1 MCSSPACPVHH
12 PLKQTSRDDEKWKA
26 QQEQRR
32 RKEAI
37 DNATGVRVLSAI
49 GSAVPV
55 RLLKRDLQ
63 FLLNQIVSLL
73 DERRLQTLAR
83 QHGIRKDRETDSIG
97 KLFASFVRRVDEGTL
112 SRLLVEAT
120 ILLAS
125 GTNPTVVLRD
135 ALPSTK

>member
-12 PLKQTSRDDEKWKA
+12 SLKQTSRDDEKWKA